1 MVKSSSENEEIN
13 DSPPEYSTVNGQ
25 AQEESA
31 ILIEIE
37 LLKAQNEIA
46 MAALTAHILQQ
57 EESRGRSSR
66 ELIKLTFTISIMC
79 LLVLSPVLIVAI
91 PFIILFT

>member
-1 MVKSSSENEEIN
+1 MVKSSTENEEIN
-13 DSPPEYSTVNGQ
+13 DSPPEYSTVIGQ
-25 AQEESA
+25 AQEQSA
-31 ILIEIE
+31 ILIENE
-37 LLKAQNEIA
+37 QLKAQNEIA
-46 MAALTAHILQQ
+46 MAALTARILQQ
-57 EESRGRSSR
+57 EERRGSSSR